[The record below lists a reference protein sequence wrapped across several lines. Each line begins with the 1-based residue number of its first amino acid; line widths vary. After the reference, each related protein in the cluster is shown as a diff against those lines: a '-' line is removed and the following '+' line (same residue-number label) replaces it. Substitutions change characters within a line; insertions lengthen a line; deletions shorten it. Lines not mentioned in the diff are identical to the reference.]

1 VKTFIVRNFYI
12 LLGSSFI
19 VGVLLASCINGV
31 FFDGEIRQTQA
42 IYVDAYPVDAA
53 PFKPSQNFW
62 LGTDTNG
69 RHLLHVIIEGAK
81 YTIGLGIIIAVFRMF
96 FSFVLGTIYALYL
109 QKYQRVLSALS
120 NAFQYIPVV
129 LLAYFLL
136 RPVLNQAFEGF
147 QYSLATRVWYEI
159 ILLILLALPT
169 VSLVIGNEIS
179 IILRKEFIQT
189 AKTLGASSFFILRK
203 HVIVHIYRRLLIIF
217 TQQVI
222 QVLLILAHLGLFEL
236 YLGGTKIDYSIMQAA
251 PITTTYEWSGLI
263 GDYFDLFIVYPW
275 IPLVPIGAF
284 TLTIFSLNLIV
295 KGLEKNM
302 IPETATKTKRLK
314 QLETK
319 KVALKEFNFKVVTRD

>member
-1 VKTFIVRNFYI
+1 MKTFFVRNFYI

-31 FFDGEIRQTQA
+31 FFDGEIKQTQA
-42 IYVDAYPVDAA
+42 IYVDAYPVDKA
-53 PFKPSQNFW
+53 PFEPAHSFW

-81 YTIGLGIIIAVFRMF
+81 YTIGLGLFIAIFRMF

-136 RPVLNQAFEGF
+136 SPVLNQAFEGF
-147 QYSLATRVWYEI
+147 QYSFATRVWYEI
-159 ILLILLALPT
+159 ILLVLLALPT

-179 IILRKEFIQT
+179 IILRKEFIQS

-236 YLGGTKIDYSIMQAA
+236 YLGGTKIDYSIMKAA

-284 TLTIFSLNLIV
+284 TLAILSLNLIV

-302 IPETATKTKRLK
+302 DPELAPQTKRLK
-314 QLETK
+314 QTEIK
-319 KVALKEFNFKVVTRD
+319 EGRRKEFSFQVVTRD